1 MSLIQF
7 TNDLNCNTAT
17 TATKFA
23 AFQTFYT
30 YFDQLKLTVLPTQ
43 TFTDKQLSEH
53 IFKRQWKDNQAEM
66 IFKKHLYAA
75 HNTLTRLST
84 KITATNFTDYE
95 FLLKMLAYD
104 LYNIVKYS
112 EANYRNV
119 TLNYQMGSRPD
130 QSAREIYDISY
141 TLFYIGS
148 INPANFY
155 LREIIPVSI
164 FLIRQ
169 TIEVYGKRLLGLT
182 SITDEQGNR
191 VRSIST
197 QIAWDFIKN
206 EVQKTAPRITLP
218 THIDIIKVTEE
229 WTNYYVHTGTIPNIY
244 LIENALHFI
253 KPLIYP
259 QNTTNRNYKNS
270 IRFAGTS
277 FIDSYESLKTDFVN
291 FVNVQ
296 PKMNWWKNL
305 ILWFKI
311 KLGAKKA
318 PSRKVVNW
326 YHVDSVDATIRTL

>member
-7 TNDLNCNTAT
+7 TNDLNCNNAT

-30 YFDQLKLTVLPTQ
+30 YFDQLKLAVLSTQ
-43 TFTDKQLSEH
+43 TYTDKQLSEH

-66 IFKKHLYAA
+66 IFKKHLFAA

-84 KITATNFTDYE
+84 KITVANFTDYE

-104 LYNIVKYS
+104 LYSIVAYAES
-112 EANYRNV
+112 NYRNV

-130 QSAREIYDISY
+130 QSAREIYDISS

-169 TIEVYGKRLLGLT
+169 TIEVYGKRLLGYT

-191 VRSIST
+191 VRSVST
-197 QIAWDFIKN
+197 QVAWDFIKN
-206 EVQKTAPRITLP
+206 EMKKTTPRITLP

-229 WTNYYVHTGTIPNIY
+229 WTNYYVHTGNIPDIY

-253 KPLIYP
+253 EPLIYP
-259 QNTTNRNYKNS
+259 QNGTNRNYKNS

-277 FIDSYESLKTDFVN
+277 SIDSYESLKTDFVD
-291 FVNVQ
+291 FINVQ
-296 PKMNWWKNL
+296 PNMNWWKKL

-311 KLGAKKA
+311 KLGIKKV

>member
-7 TNDLNCNTAT
+7 TTDLNCNTAT
-17 TATKFA
+17 TTTKYA

-30 YFDQLKLTVLPTQ
+30 YFDQLKLAVLPTQ

-66 IFKKHLYAA
+66 IFKKNLFAA

-84 KITATNFTDYE
+84 KITIANFTDYE

-104 LYNIVKYS
+104 LYNIVAYA

-169 TIEVYGKRLLGLT
+169 TIEVYGKRLLGYT

-191 VRSIST
+191 VRSVST
-197 QIAWDFIKN
+197 QVAWDFIKN
-206 EVQKTAPRITLP
+206 EMKKSTPRITLP
-218 THIDIIKVTEE
+218 THIDIIKATEE
-229 WTNYYVHTGTIPNIY
+229 WTNYYVHTGNIPDIY

-253 KPLIYP
+253 EPLIYP
-259 QNTTNRNYKNS
+259 QNGTNRNYKNS
-270 IRFAGTS
+270 IQFAGTS
-277 FIDSYESLKTDFVN
+277 FIDNYESLKADFVN
-291 FVNVQ
+291 FINVQ
-296 PKMNWWKNL
+296 PKMNWWKKL
-305 ILWFKI
+305 TLWFKI
-311 KLGAKKA
+311 KFGVKKT